1 MGNSKNTETDLQWTK
16 AATSLRANHFGR
28 PRSVIAQRNKFK
40 TNAMRHIHFQLT
52 LTKWFFILVALLMFQ
67 IFNRKPLKIPT
78 IAGGFNQ
85 RMCNYLKILRII
97 NCVFHLESYFYQA
110 LNQLDFFLSNFNRNM
125 EFLWKQNETIMR
137 YSRILN
143 ICLSWIFD
151 FGWHTGVTTN
161 KNANLQFHIWIFYQ
175 IEMSR
180 TKIWGDEIIW
190 KIFIV
195 NLNLACNKMGIICNK
210 SN

>member
-110 LNQLDFFLSNFNRNM
+110 LNQLDFFYPISIETWNSSGNKTKPSCVIHVYWTYVYH
-125 EFLWKQNETIMR
+125 EFSI
-137 YSRILN
+137 S
-143 ICLSWIFD
+143 
-151 FGWHTGVTTN
+151 V
-161 KNANLQFHIWIFYQ
+161 
-175 IEMSR
+175 
-180 TKIWGDEIIW
+180 
-190 KIFIV
+190 
-195 NLNLACNKMGIICNK
+195 GIPE
-210 SN
+210 